1 MLSITESK
9 KILNRAGL
17 NYTDEEIN
25 MIREFIYVLA
35 EIDCENFMRHLQEE
49 KEKQN
54 SDEVKIIPIN
64 NNQNPINDEKERD
77 TLHPGE
83 YRRAS

>member
-9 KILNRAGL
+9 KILNRNGL

-25 MIREFIYVLA
+25 QIREFIYVLA
-35 EIDCENFMRHLQEE
+35 EIDYEIFMRCFQEE
-49 KEKQN
+49 IKKNDSAET
-54 SDEVKIIPIN
+54 KIIAIN
-64 NNQNPINDEKERD
+64 NNQNKINNEQDSNS
-77 TLHPGE
+77 LHPSE

>member
-9 KILNRAGL
+9 KILNRNGL

-25 MIREFIYVLA
+25 QIREFIYVLA
-35 EIDCENFMRHLQEE
+35 EIDYEIFIRHLQEE
-49 KEKQN
+49 AEKEN
-54 SDEVKIIPIN
+54 SNDVKIIPIN
-64 NNQNPINDEKERD
+64 NNQNTINNEQDSNS
-77 TLHPGE
+77 LHPSE

>member
-9 KILNRAGL
+9 KILNKNGL
-17 NYTDEEIN
+17 NYSDEEIN
-25 MIREFIYVLA
+25 KIREFIYVLA
-35 EIDCENFMRHLQEE
+35 EIDYEIFMRHLQEE

-54 SDEVKIIPIN
+54 SDDVKIIPIN
-64 NNQNPINDEKERD
+64 NNQNTINDEKERD
-77 TLHPGE
+77 TLHQGE